1 MRRLEGALVGEQ
13 QVSMGGVDS
22 FLRAEVVSG
31 VGSWLCL
38 PSWLQI

>member
-1 MRRLEGALVGEQ
+1 MRRLEGDLVGGQ
-13 QVSMGGVDS
+13 QASLGGVDS

-38 PSWLQI
+38 LSQLQS